1 MYVNILPI
9 LLDTVLDFSYHDLKD
24 QYDLTEALD
33 IVQAAATFLSE
44 HSADARVVLASCK
57 DSLLQALGTLT
68 CHQAG
73 IQALEN
79 CSSQNRL
86 TLVNALLRP
95 YENRA
100 WGQNN
105 WLLMRF
111 WLGKGYAFRDSRQPC
126 IWQNVGEPQKSMGL
140 PRSRG
145 KNGSHTGLLH
155 HIAPAYPSTRF
166 HVWTTWHRIVMHR
179 ITIFFFILKF

>member
-1 MYVNILPI
+1 M
-9 LLDTVLDFSYHDLKD
+9 
-24 QYDLTEALD
+24 
-33 IVQAAATFLSE
+33 
-44 HSADARVVLASCK
+44 LASCK

-73 IQALEN
+73 IEALEN
-79 CSSQNRL
+79 CSRQNQL

-111 WLGKGYAFRDSRQPC
+111 WLGNGYAFRDSRSPC
-126 IWQNVGEPQKSMGL
+126 IWQSAGEQRKSLGL

-145 KNGSHTGLLH
+145 KNGLHTGLLH
-155 HIAPAYPSTRF
+155 HIAPAYPSECF
-166 HVWTTWHRIVMHR
+166 HVNKNLKDLEMFLNFL
-179 ITIFFFILKF
+179 FFFFFKYRNLLHLFFWITSN